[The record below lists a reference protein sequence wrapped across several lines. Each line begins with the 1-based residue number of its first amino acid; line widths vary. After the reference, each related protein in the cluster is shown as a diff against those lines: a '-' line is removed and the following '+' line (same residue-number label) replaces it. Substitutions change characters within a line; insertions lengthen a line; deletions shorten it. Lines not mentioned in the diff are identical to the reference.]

1 MSLVPL
7 TRFRRSRLLAGLLLL
22 ASPGGVG
29 SVLPVLHPC
38 PVDAPWLA
46 AHAAHAAPH
55 QHHGVSAGQPDKSSP
70 GEQQSCHCIG
80 ACCAAALLVPPVPQL
95 VSRFAALPPASERT
109 VRDAALW
116 LAPVASLLPPSTA
129 PPIG

>member
-1 MSLVPL
+1 MSLVRL
-7 TRFRRSRLLAGLLLL
+7 VRFRRSRLLAGLLLL

-29 SVLPVLHPC
+29 SLLPVLHPC

-46 AHAAHAAPH
+46 AHAAHASPH
-55 QHHGVSAGQPDKSSP
+55 QHHAAAGQPDKSSH

-80 ACCAAALLVPPVPQL
+80 ACCAATLLAPPVPRL
-95 VSRFAALPPASERT
+95 GSRFAAQAAAPGRPAQ
-109 VRDAALW
+109 DAALW

>member
-1 MSLVPL
+1 MRLA
-7 TRFRRSRLLAGLLLL
+7 RFRRSRLLAGVLLL

-29 SVLPVLHPC
+29 GVLPVLHPC

-46 AHAAHAAPH
+46 THAAHGASH
-55 QHHGVSAGQPDKSSP
+55 QHHAASAGQPAQDSH

-80 ACCAAALLVPPVPQL
+80 ACCAAALLVPPAPQL
-95 VSRFAALPPASERT
+95 VSRFAALPLAAERP
-109 VRDAALW
+109 RPDAALW